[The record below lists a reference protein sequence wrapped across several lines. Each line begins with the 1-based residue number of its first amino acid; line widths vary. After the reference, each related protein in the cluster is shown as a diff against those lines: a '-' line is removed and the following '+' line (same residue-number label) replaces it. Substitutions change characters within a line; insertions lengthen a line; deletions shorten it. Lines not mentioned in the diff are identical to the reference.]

1 MAKVVL
7 HLAGRGGITPPTP
20 LTSEHDSSRF
30 NCGNE
35 VLNDWLKKQAL
46 KSQGKTAQTYVV
58 CDDNA
63 IMGYYCI
70 LAGSIERAKIPKSLK
85 KHGTPNPIPVA
96 IIGRL
101 ARDLSQK
108 GTALGQDLLSD
119 ALHRI
124 AQASHTIGIRAVLV
138 HAIDEKAAEFWKT
151 TAGFLESPIET
162 RTFFL
167 PIETIIEAITS

>member
-1 MAKVVL
+1 M
-7 HLAGRGGITPPTP
+7 PD
-20 LTSEHDSSRF
+20 HDFSGF
-30 NCGNE
+30 DCGNE
-35 VLNDWLKKQAL
+35 ELNDWLKKQAV

-58 CDDNA
+58 CENNVVV
-63 IMGYYCI
+63 GYYCI
-70 LAGSIERAKIPKSLK
+70 LAGSVEREKAPKPLK

-101 ARDLSQK
+101 ARDLSRK
-108 GTALGQDLLSD
+108 GTGLGEDLLSD

-138 HAIDEKAAEFWKT
+138 HAIDDNATKFWKD
-151 TAGFLESPIET
+151 TASFLESPIEA

>member
-1 MAKVVL
+1 M
-7 HLAGRGGITPPTP
+7 
-20 LTSEHDSSRF
+20 
-30 NCGNE
+30 
-35 VLNDWLKKQAL
+35 KKHAV

-58 CDDNA
+58 CEDSA
-63 IMGYYCI
+63 VIGYYCI
-70 LAGSIERAKIPKSLK
+70 LAGSVEREKAPKSLK

-101 ARDLSQK
+101 ARDLSRK
-108 GTALGQDLLSD
+108 GTGLGEDLLSD

-138 HAIDEKAAEFWKT
+138 HAIDDKAADFWKD
-151 TAGFLESPIET
+151 TADFLESPIEA
-162 RTFFL
+162 RTFFM

>member
-1 MAKVVL
+1 M
-7 HLAGRGGITPPTP
+7 
-20 LTSEHDSSRF
+20 TSDHDSSRF
-30 NCGNE
+30 DCGNE
-35 VLNDWLKKQAL
+35 VLNDWLKKHAL

-58 CDDNA
+58 CDGSVV
-63 IMGYYCI
+63 MGYYCI
-70 LAGSIERAKIPKSLK
+70 LAGSVEREKAPKSLK

-108 GTALGQDLLSD
+108 GTGLGQDLLSD

-138 HAIDEKAAEFWKT
+138 HAIDDKAAEFWKV
-151 TAGFLESPIET
+151 TAEFLESPIEA